1 MTAPTGSGTLTA
13 ILAAVADPT
22 RRTVFE
28 RLVTVGPSTAT
39 ALSAELGISRQAVA
53 KHLAQLADC
62 RLAEPK
68 RVGRETRY
76 SARPHQLEPVTDWT
90 ERTTTLWHRR
100 LNRLGEVTSGP
111 NDDGRGQGSAT
122 GGRAP

>member
-1 MTAPTGSGTLTA
+1 MRTPTDSETLTA

-28 RLVTVGPSTAT
+28 RLVAAGPTTAT

-62 RLAEPK
+62 RLAESR

-76 SARPHQLEPVTDWT
+76 SARPDQLEPVTDWT
-90 ERTTTLWHRR
+90 ERTNTLWNRR
-100 LNRLGEVTSGP
+100 LGRLAELTS
-111 NDDGRGQGSAT
+111 DQDRD
-122 GGRAP
+122 